1 VAIKKIAIHNFDFA
15 GEKNS
20 CSIVA
25 KSARTR
31 IWCEYLFGPQGR
43 SAVLFS
49 RLIFAY

>member
-1 VAIKKIAIHNFDFA
+1 VALKKIVIHNFDFA

-25 KSARTR
+25 KSAR